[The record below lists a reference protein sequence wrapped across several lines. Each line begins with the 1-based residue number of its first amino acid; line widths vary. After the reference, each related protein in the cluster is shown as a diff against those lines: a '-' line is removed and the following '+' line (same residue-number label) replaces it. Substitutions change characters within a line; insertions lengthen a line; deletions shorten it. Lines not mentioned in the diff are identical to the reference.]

1 VRPGG
6 AATGLPEEVAG
17 VAIGVRPGQRRALA
31 VLVVLMMAVSTGSA
45 VALTAP
51 RFIAPPVAVPPEPVP
66 LLGPLASDAPQPTA
80 AGVAAALDPLASSAA
95 LGRLTG
101 TVLDPASGAVLWNR
115 GAERGTVPGSTAKL
129 LTAAAALLTLDPTE
143 RLATRVQPGDQ
154 PGTIVLVGGGDP
166 TLTALPAGREGVYP
180 EPSRLADLA
189 EKVKA
194 SGTKVERIVVDASRY
209 SGGGLAEGWSPGD
222 VAGGYVTP
230 IEALMIDGGRID
242 PALQDGP
249 RVQDPALTAGRA
261 FARLLGVDERN
272 VTAGTAPTDVRG
284 IGSVFSAPVAELV
297 EHAIRT
303 SDNVLA
309 ETLAREVALARE
321 GDTSFVGAADEVTGA
336 LNQAGFD
343 TSGLVL
349 VDGSGLST
357 RDRVPARLLGAVL
370 AAAAVPAQ
378 SRRDTL
384 FLRPLL
390 TGLPVAGGDGTLDD
404 RFTGTG
410 RGVVRAKT
418 GTLTGVSSL
427 AGVVTDGDGRLL
439 VFAFMST
446 GTSPAV
452 ARPGLDR
459 LAASLSGCGCR

>member
-1 VRPGG
+1 M
-6 AATGLPEEVAG
+6 AF
-17 VAIGVRPGQRRALA
+17 GVRPGQRRALA
-31 VLVVLMMAVSTGSA
+31 ALVVLMMAVSTGSA

-66 LLGPLASDAPQPTA
+66 LLGPLAPDAPQPTA

-101 TVLDPASGAVLWNR
+101 TVLDPATGAVLWNR

-143 RLATRVQPGDQ
+143 RLATRVLPGGQ

-166 TLTALPAGREGVYP
+166 TLTALPAGTDGVYP

-189 EKVKA
+189 DTVKA
-194 SGTKVERIVVDASRY
+194 SGTKVDRIVVDASRY

-261 FARLLGVDERN
+261 FARLLGVEERN
-272 VTAGTAPTDVRG
+272 VTAGTAPTGDVRS
-284 IGSVFSAPVAELV
+284 IASVFSAPVAELV

-309 ETLAREVALARE
+309 EMLAREVALARE
-321 GDTSFVGAADEVTGA
+321 GDTSFAGAADEVTGA

-452 ARPGLDR
+452 ARPELDR

>member
-1 VRPGG
+1 M
-6 AATGLPEEVAG
+6 AF
-17 VAIGVRPGQRRALA
+17 GVRPGQRRALA

-51 RFIAPPVAVPPEPVP
+51 QLVTPPVALPPEPVP
-66 LLGPLASDAPQPTA
+66 LLGPLAPDAPQPTA
-80 AGVAAALDPLASSAA
+80 AGVAAVLDPLTSSAA
-95 LGRLTG
+95 LGKLTG
-101 TVLDPASGAVLWNR
+101 TVLEPASGAVLWNR
-115 GAERGTVPGSTAKL
+115 SADRGTVPGSTAKL

-143 RLATRVQPGDQ
+143 RLATRVVPGDQ
-154 PGTIVLVGGGDP
+154 AGTVVLVGGGDP
-166 TLTALPAGREGVYP
+166 TLTALPPGRTGVYP
-180 EPSRLADLA
+180 EPSRLTELA
-189 EKVKA
+189 AKVKA
-194 SGTKVERIVVDASRY
+194 AGTPVQRVVVDTSRY

-230 IEALMIDGGRID
+230 IEPLMTDGGRID
-242 PALQDGP
+242 PALPDGP
-249 RVQDPALTAGRA
+249 RVQDPSLTAGRA
-261 FARLLGVDERN
+261 FARLLGVPETN
-272 VTAGTAPTDVRG
+272 VTAGTAPNTDVRS
-284 IGSVFSAPVAELV
+284 IAVVFSAPVAELV

-309 ETLAREVALARE
+309 EMLAREVALARD
-321 GDTSFVGAADEVTGA
+321 GDASFSGAADEVTGA
-336 LNQAGFD
+336 LSQAGFD

-378 SRRDTL
+378 GRRDTL

-404 RFTGTG
+404 RFSGAG

-427 AGVVTDGDGRLL
+427 AGVVTDQDGRLL
-439 VFAFMST
+439 VFALMST

-452 ARPGLDR
+452 ARPALDR
-459 LAASLSGCGCR
+459 LAAALSGCGCR